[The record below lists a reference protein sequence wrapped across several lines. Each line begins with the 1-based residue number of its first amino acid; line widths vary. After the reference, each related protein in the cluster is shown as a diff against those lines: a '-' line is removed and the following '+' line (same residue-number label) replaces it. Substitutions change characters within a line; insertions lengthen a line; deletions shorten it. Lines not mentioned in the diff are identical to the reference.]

1 VIGVS
6 VYVRAALR
14 KDQERYLDYRALAE
28 ALRVAVYWK
37 LLGVGSRYLDAKADP
52 PGRQHAD
59 INPVGVIANAYPIKQ
74 PNELAWV
81 KICLRTLERLDKP
94 EGDLRRIDPVGH
106 AIARRFWVHGQF
118 AYFRRQGY
126 RHNSF
131 AERMQAV

>member
-1 VIGVS
+1 MIGVS

-37 LLGVGSRYLDAKADP
+37 LLGVGSRYLDAKVDP

-74 PNELAWV
+74 PSELAWV
-81 KICLRTLERLDKP
+81 KVCSADARA
-94 EGDLRRIDPVGH
+94 VG
-106 AIARRFWVHGQF
+106 
-118 AYFRRQGY
+118 
-126 RHNSF
+126 
-131 AERMQAV
+131 